1 MGQPAGST
9 GHAQRRRARRSAMAR
24 APESADSQVEKDRR
38 GDDGKI
44 AGNGVAAESGPVL
57 PKAQSEDGGEQKKE
71 EACDFE
77 PNDAAYTLEG
87 TQESAHAPAGAL
99 PGLGCDLLHG
109 LGCSLGLLETAGER
123 HGLPYAG
130 ARDAGAG
137 LRMSC
142 HPLPHNAPG
151 DANADA
157 QGAANDSRSHPV
169 YDGSSG
175 HGALRR
181 PPQIPGCSSTGME
194 VR

>member
-1 MGQPAGST
+1 
-9 GHAQRRRARRSAMAR
+9 
-24 APESADSQVEKDRR
+24 
-38 GDDGKI
+38 
-44 AGNGVAAESGPVL
+44 
-57 PKAQSEDGGEQKKE
+57 
-71 EACDFE
+71 
-77 PNDAAYTLEG
+77 
-87 TQESAHAPAGAL
+87 
-99 PGLGCDLLHG
+99 
-109 LGCSLGLLETAGER
+109 
-123 HGLPYAG
+123 
-130 ARDAGAG
+130 

-181 PPQIPGCSSTGME
+181 LPQIPGCSSTGIE

>member
-1 MGQPAGST
+1 MGLPLNPAQFC
-9 GHAQRRRARRSAMAR
+9 HRRRA
-24 APESADSQVEKDRR
+24 KT
-38 GDDGKI
+38 
-44 AGNGVAAESGPVL
+44 N
-57 PKAQSEDGGEQKKE
+57 GEQKKE
-71 EACDFE
+71 EAGDFE
-77 PNDAAYTLEG
+77 PNDAAYALEG
-87 TQESAHAPAGAL
+87 TQDSANAAAGLL
-99 PGLGCDLLHG
+99 PGLGCDLLDR
-109 LGCSLGLLETAGER
+109 LACRLGLLETAGER
-123 HGLPYAG
+123 HGLPCTG

-157 QGAANDSRSHPV
+157 QGAANDSRSHSV